1 MEVQEY
7 FKKIAERDKSIW
19 KEVKYLDL
27 RTEKDVLGVGEI
39 LTGELILQDY
49 PNLEEIDLKNHQL
62 NSLKVIN
69 CPQLKQVNIRN
80 NQLTN
85 LEITNSIQISEII
98 ASQNQLTTLDLTN
111 CPNLKELIIPD
122 NPFLSEIKGLNL
134 SQLKNINITNTS
146 VDLGKDLENLKNSK
160 EEALKAVKIL
170 KEAAEN
176 KELVLTEAIQNS
188 IQAGEAVNRY
198 LKKKEQEWREFLAN
212 PQNSL
217 PSFQISET
225 RKKAQQILIWII
237 EARVSGDYQSLI
249 EKWTSRPD
257 YQGEDDLIDS
267 YLENI
272 KKYLKVKN
280 YLRNKENQSL
290 LSI

>member
-1 MEVQEY
+1 MVSKKLTNMKAQE
-7 FKKIAERDKSIW
+7 FIDKNFADKQI
-19 KEVKYLDL
+19 KE
-27 RTEKDVLGVGEI
+27 I
-39 LTGELILQDY
+39 NLTHETFENLEGDLILQDY
-49 PNLEEIDLKNHQL
+49 PNLKAIILPRHELT
-62 NSLKVIN
+62 SLKVVN

-80 NQLTN
+80 NQLTK
-85 LEITNSIQISEII
+85 LEIAGNITELI
-98 ASQNQLTTLDLTN
+98 ASQNQLTTLDLTD

-134 SQLKNINITNTS
+134 SEVKNINITNTL
-146 VDLGKDLENLKNSK
+146 VDLGKDLENLKTSK
-160 EEALKAVKIL
+160 EKALEAVKTL

-188 IQAGEAVNRY
+188 IQAEEAVNRY
-198 LKKKEQEWREFLAN
+198 LKKMEQEWRDFLAN

-217 PSFQISET
+217 PSFQIPET

-237 EARVSGDYQSLI
+237 EARVSGDYQNLI

-257 YQGEDDLIDS
+257 YQGEDDLIDN

-280 YLRNKENQSL
+280 YLRSKEGQISL
-290 LSI
+290 TA